1 MAAAPSRGG
10 GDTQDYI
17 GVPLPLLFVLLPF
30 ILKSFFQKGILSP
43 SPYFSTSSPP
53 ELMYANTW
61 RQMFTSQIKKLGG
74 DKTDL
79 KDAGF
84 MFVQIELLFQVK
96 VSPNVTSFEK

>member
-1 MAAAPSRGG
+1 MQQTVKKCCQLQISIAELVLVNDQRSTRGGG

-53 ELMYANTW
+53 ELIYANT
-61 RQMFTSQIKKLGG
+61 
-74 DKTDL
+74 
-79 KDAGF
+79 
-84 MFVQIELLFQVK
+84 
-96 VSPNVTSFEK
+96 